1 MHVREWQKIH
11 LIWKRQRE
19 HMAGLGLQHTVAGW
33 GQPAFENQMLRL
45 CCFVDVVFGVP
56 SPCSPA
62 SLSAVSPPPIKL
74 VGGYFLH
81 KQQQGF
87 SPPVSD
93 EGELMFPFQK
103 HFPPLFPQR
112 AERCA
117 HHVLFMVPVTP
128 QMSQGKTASIP
139 AWLFP
144 PDFSN
149 AAGNSRAGSRDSSYG
164 EPGESAASLPSW

>member
-1 MHVREWQKIH
+1 
-11 LIWKRQRE
+11 
-19 HMAGLGLQHTVAGW
+19 
-33 GQPAFENQMLRL
+33 
-45 CCFVDVVFGVP
+45 
-56 SPCSPA
+56 
-62 SLSAVSPPPIKL
+62 
-74 VGGYFLH
+74 
-81 KQQQGF
+81 
-87 SPPVSD
+87 
-93 EGELMFPFQK
+93 MFPFQK

-164 EPGESAASLPSW
+164 EPGESAASLPS

>member
-1 MHVREWQKIH
+1 M
-11 LIWKRQRE
+11 
-19 HMAGLGLQHTVAGW
+19 
-33 GQPAFENQMLRL
+33 FYL

-56 SPCSPA
+56 SPYSPA
-62 SLSAVSPPPIKL
+62 SLSAVSSPPIKL

-103 HFPPLFPQR
+103 LFPPLFPQR
-112 AERCA
+112 AERYA

-164 EPGESAASLPSW
+164 EPGESAASLPS